1 MGMIRFLSW
10 APLLLLI
17 GCAPDEPAP
26 DFSAVAF
33 VGSSVCQDCHEDRH
47 ASWQKT
53 FHRTMTQVA
62 DASSVQGAFDGRTVA
77 LNGGAIRPLLEQG
90 RYWFEYL
97 DVATGAPLGRIEIE
111 RTVGSNRYQ
120 QYLGRT
126 PSGGEN
132 YYRLEMLWHNQ
143 EQRWVP
149 MSGAFFSPDG
159 ERMDAH
165 FTTWDQNCIFCHNT
179 GPQPQVQNFAE
190 LRARA
195 AKGENINFPDQA
207 RYRSEVAELGIS
219 CESCHGPGAAHV
231 SANASWLR
239 RSQLKF
245 SGAADRTI
253 INPARLDAARTTDT
267 CGACHAQRQPKTLEM
282 VNDWLATGPTFR
294 PGEVLADHVTPV
306 SIHTPGTVDDPTLFS
321 MRFWGDGTPRLSAY
335 EYQGFNQS
343 KCQLGE
349 REFSCISCHSMHDG
363 DPRGM
368 QTERQRSDAV
378 CAGCHQPIAA
388 DSAAHS
394 GHAAGSEGAACYSCH
409 MPKMVYGVME
419 IHRSHRIE
427 KPDPAA
433 AAAQDRPDA
442 CSACHLDWSTA
453 QMAAKL
459 EKQPDPGA
467 TVSRHLEMLFGGDPI
482 ERAVAANQPR
492 AIARSLLPEE
502 IYAEMAALNISLSD
516 PYPAVRRFAWRS
528 MRALNDA
535 LPTPLIP
542 PSELAAFDWMQP
554 AKASPFVLGSPR
566 IAPATLATLQ
576 QRAAAQSRQI
586 SIGE

>member
-1 MGMIRFLSW
+1 MIRFSIL
-10 APLLLLI
+10 ALLILLI
-17 GCAPDEPAP
+17 GCAPNDPAP
-26 DFSAVAF
+26 DFLATAY
-33 VGSSVCQDCHEDRH
+33 VGSTVCQDCHEDRH
-47 ASWQKT
+47 ASWART

-62 DASSVQGAFDGRTVA
+62 GASSVQGAFDGRTVQ
-77 LNGGAIRPLLEQG
+77 LNGGAVRPLIDQG
-90 RYWFEYL
+90 RYWFEYV
-97 DVATGAPLGRIEIE
+97 DVATGAVLGRIEVE

-120 QYLGRT
+120 QYLGRARD
-126 PSGGEN
+126 GGEN

-179 GPQPQVQNFAE
+179 GPQPRVQNMAE

-195 AKGENINFPDQA
+195 AQGERLNFPDEA
-207 RYRSEVAELGIS
+207 RYRSSVAELGIA
-219 CESCHGPGAAHV
+219 CESCHGPGAAHAA
-231 SANASWLR
+231 ANDGWLR
-239 RSQLKF
+239 RTQLKL
-245 SGAADRTI
+245 SGAADPTI
-253 INPARLDAARTTDT
+253 INPARLDAARSADV

-282 VNDWLATGPTFR
+282 VNDWLTTGPTFR
-294 PGEVLADHVTPV
+294 PGDALTDHVTPV
-306 SIHTPGTVDDPTLFS
+306 TMATPGTADDPALYS
-321 MRFWGDGTPRLSAY
+321 LRFWRDGSPRLSAY
-335 EYQGFNQS
+335 EYQSFNQS

-349 REFSCISCHSMHDG
+349 RELSCINCHSMHDG

-378 CAGCHQPIAA
+378 CAECHAPIAA
-388 DSAAHS
+388 DAAQHS
-394 GHAAGSEGAACYSCH
+394 GHAAGSEGAKCYSCH

-433 AAAQDRPDA
+433 NAANDRPDA

-453 QMAAKL
+453 QIVAKMAQ
-459 EKQPDPGA
+459 QPDPGA
-467 TVSRHLEMLFGGDPI
+467 GVPRHLEMLLGGDPI
-482 ERAVAANQPR
+482 ERAVAANQ
-492 AIARSLLPEE
+492 ARTVAGNLSPDK
-502 IYAEMAALNISLSD
+502 IRAEMAALNVSLSD

-528 MRALNDA
+528 MVALNTA
-535 LPTPLIP
+535 LPTPLIAP
-542 PSELAAFDWMQP
+542 PELAAFDWMAAAQP
-554 AKASPFVLGSPR
+554 SPFALD
-566 IAPATLATLQ
+566 APPLPAATLADLK
-576 QRAAAQSRQI
+576 QRAAAQARQI